1 MSRRSGLFLCALLAT
16 APVVSGCSAIPT
28 DEEALRASASSPAV
42 AVLVPSST
50 AEPPADRTAR
60 TRPRRADRTAPPEA
74 TVRPANDP
82 ADRAGPTPTDR
93 PRRIRPTPRPT
104 EPPAPPTLLPEV
116 AGLDAIAGSDGRF
129 TVLLLGSDARRGL
142 TGERTDAIMVASID
156 PGTGKVAMASLPRD
170 TVNVPIAP
178 GQVFEAPNRVNALLQ
193 SWELRG
199 VRRGEALRRMVHS
212 MSYAFGIEI
221 DGYVVIG
228 FRGLERL
235 IDRIGGVEID
245 LDRPLRDPTMHV
257 GKGGLDLPAGTS
269 RLDGRLALAFARTR
283 HSDSDYQ
290 RAGRQ
295 QQLIA
300 ATAKRVLELG
310 PDAIPALASFALS
323 QVETDIPLEAL
334 PQLLELAERARLNGV
349 KGTVLGPSRFAGP
362 GAETYTIELRLEVV
376 RAFFDRWFAPVG

>member
-1 MSRRSGLFLCALLAT
+1 MSRRAGFFLCALLAT

-28 DEEALRASASSPAV
+28 DEEALRASASPPAV

-74 TVRPANDP
+74 TVRPAKDP
-82 ADRAGPTPTDR
+82 ADRAVPTPTDR

-212 MSYAFGIEI
+212 MGYAFGIEI

-310 PDAIPALASFALS
+310 PDAIPALASFARS
-323 QVETDIPLEAL
+323 QVETDIPLDAL
-334 PQLLELAERARLNGV
+334 PQLLELAERARWNGV

>member
-16 APVVSGCSAIPT
+16 ALVVSGCSAIPT

>member
-1 MSRRSGLFLCALLAT
+1 MSRRAGFFLCALLAT

-28 DEEALRASASSPAV
+28 DEEALRASASPPAV

-323 QVETDIPLEAL
+323 QVETDIPLDAL
-334 PQLLELAERARLNGV
+334 PQLLELAERARWNGV

>member
-1 MSRRSGLFLCALLAT
+1 MSRRAGFFLCALLAT

-28 DEEALRASASSPAV
+28 DEEALRASASPPAV

-74 TVRPANDP
+74 TVRPAKDP
-82 ADRAGPTPTDR
+82 ADRAVPTPTDR

-323 QVETDIPLEAL
+323 QVETDIPLDAL
-334 PQLLELAERARLNGV
+334 PQLLELAERARWNGV